1 ACRVQLQL
9 AMSGIKHTYPD
20 AAEID
25 KKRKTIFPQ
34 RARDNCWDY
43 MNRKLDRFE
52 GKAGASKGENC

>member
-1 ACRVQLQL
+1 
-9 AMSGIKHTYPD
+9 MSGIKHTYPD